1 MAERWEPKE
10 RKSFPF
16 ELDEKDGID
25 IEERRIK
32 GYFAVMG
39 NFDGYDIIEKG
50 AFAKTITEQ
59 GDRVKVFWI
68 HQFFE
73 PIGKPAEMKE
83 VSRGRLPAKLL
94 KRAPEATAGLYAD
107 LKISRTR
114 RGDEAL
120 ELAKDGVLD
129 EGSIG
134 FDPIKEEWQEH
145 EELGGKKVRHLKE
158 VRLYDLSPVPLG
170 MNPAAIITDVKSL
183 EDEKIEVTDEF
194 IHIPAPGEAGKH
206 TGDDHRIRF
215 IDIDKDKGIRAKY
228 CGTCK
233 KISSYVFEKEKT
245 WTVAKAKAWIKEH
258 HEKSIEFVDAILE
271 IEKAMI
277 EAEIQAADFQRQQI
291 EAL

>member
-16 ELDEKDGID
+16 ELDEKEGVD

-50 AFAKTITEQ
+50 AFNKTLKEQ
-59 GDRVKVFWI
+59 GDRVKSFWI
-68 HQFFE
+68 HEFRE
-73 PIGKPAEMKE
+73 PIGKPVEMKE

-94 KRAPEATAGLYAD
+94 KRAPDATAGLYAD

-134 FDPIKEEWQEH
+134 FDSIKEEWQEH
-145 EELGGKKVRHLKE
+145 EELGGKKVRHIKE
-158 VRLYDLSPVPLG
+158 LRLYDLSPVPIG
-170 MNPAAIITDVKSL
+170 MNPGAIITEVKS
-183 EDEKIEVTDEF
+183 EEEKVEQTDDF
-194 IHIPAPGEAGKH
+194 IYIPAPGEAGKH
-206 TGDDHRIRF
+206 EGDDHRIRY
-215 IDIDKDKGIRAKY
+215 IDIDADKGIRAKY
-228 CGTCK
+228 CGSCK
-233 KISSYVFEKEKT
+233 KIATYVFTKEKT
-245 WTVAKAKAWIKEH
+245 WTVAKAKAWVKEH
-258 HEKSIEFVDAILE
+258 HEKATDKAVFLLDLE
-271 IEKAMI
+271 RIDLKAR
-277 EAEIQAADFQRQQI
+277 IQAAEIQRQQI